1 MWTYLFSFLLF
12 RRLRLSKPFRYVLAV
27 LLIGLFIVVLI
38 YTVGLFITLEERIS
52 ASHAATLDYFR
63 STSHARRI
71 AAR

>member
-1 MWTYLFSFLLF
+1 MWTYLFSFLLL

-38 YTVGLFITLEERIS
+38 YTVGLFLTLEERID
-52 ASHAATLDYFR
+52 ASDAVAQLSKSSLTP
-63 STSHARRI
+63 ARI

>member
-1 MWTYLFSFLLF
+1 MWPFLSSFLLF

-52 ASHAATLDYFR
+52 ASHAATLDYF
-63 STSHARRI
+63 
-71 AAR
+71 